1 MKRSVFV
8 TGGSGLLGVTWAAT
22 ARGERDVTLALH
34 TRQVS
39 LRNVRTRTTNLDSL
53 DDLSRAFDGVGL
65 VVHTAGMTNVEACE
79 KDPAR
84 ARHVN
89 VELAG
94 KVADACAKS
103 GSRLAHI
110 STDHLFGDAGMEP
123 VSEADPVSP
132 TNVYGETKAAAE
144 VRVLERLPSALVVR
158 TNFYGW
164 GPRYRPS
171 FSDRIVGA
179 LRAGQP
185 IKLFTDVFY
194 SPILMEPLIRAVH
207 ELVDRDAAGI
217 YHVSGDDHVSKH
229 EFGVRV
235 ASAFGL
241 DPALIV
247 PAPIAGEAELVRRP
261 HRMRLSN
268 RKASALLGRRMGGI
282 EEHLAAL
289 QSQEQGEAAKE
300 ISGL

>member
-1 MKRSVFV
+1 MKRSVVV

-22 ARGERDVTLALH
+22 ARGERDVTLGLH

-39 LRNVRTRTTNLDSL
+39 LRDVRTRTTDLDSPA
-53 DDLSRAFDGVGL
+53 DQRRAFDGVGL
-65 VVHTAGMTNVEACE
+65 GAAAAGMTNVEACE

-110 STDHLFGDAGMEP
+110 STDHLFGDAGLEP
-123 VSEADPVSP
+123 ASETDPVSP
-132 TNVYGETKAAAE
+132 SNVYGQTKAAAE

-171 FSDRIVGA
+171 FSDRILSA
-179 LRAGQP
+179 LRTGQP
-185 IKLFTDVFY
+185 ITLFTDVYY
-194 SPILMEPLIRAVH
+194 SPILKIGRATS
-207 ELVDRDAAGI
+207 EL
-217 YHVSGDDHVSKH
+217 
-229 EFGVRV
+229 
-235 ASAFGL
+235 
-241 DPALIV
+241 
-247 PAPIAGEAELVRRP
+247 
-261 HRMRLSN
+261 
-268 RKASALLGRRMGGI
+268 
-282 EEHLAAL
+282 
-289 QSQEQGEAAKE
+289 Q
-300 ISGL
+300 